1 MQSLPHSSS
10 VSLSEHLVNMREV
23 DADILELGVEKKRR
37 ADISDFDENGCRS
50 VRSDSISSYPDEENE
65 NDGACAGPNGEGVS
79 NKGLVESKSLK
90 HVASMPKIVED
101 SAASETIDAEN
112 DYFTDDI
119 PSTDQAVNAN
129 LRHQK
134 GKHARQNS
142 FERRSRESAQ
152 FAAAVGENSNLILNK
167 IIEGDSSSDFDDDD
181 IDEEI
186 KTEAGDSNTNKE
198 ELAPAPQPSPISSPA
213 DLVQTLRRST
223 LSAHPP
229 FRDWKFTRQYSSRYG
244 EEVKEELGYK
254 GISTSQLEITQRGV
268 SRGNYAQLHRKAWL
282 EVSDKHHRYGK
293 NLRLYYSYWES
304 LDHPY
309 SMFFDW
315 LDSKGE
321 AEGQPLP
328 NLPECP
334 RSLLDSDTVL
344 YITDPEVSSTC
355 K

>member
-1 MQSLPHSSS
+1 M
-10 VSLSEHLVNMREV
+10 SEHLVNMREV

-50 VRSDSISSYPDEENE
+50 VRSDSISSYPDDENE
-65 NDGACAGPNGEGVS
+65 NEGAVACQSGEGVS
-79 NKGLVESKSLK
+79 NKELVEIKSLK

-101 SAASETIDAEN
+101 SAASETTDAED
-112 DYFTDDI
+112 DYLTADI
-119 PSTDQAVNAN
+119 PSTDQDADV
-129 LRHQK
+129 LLKHHQ
-134 GKHARQNS
+134 GKHARLDS

-152 FAAAVGENSNLILNK
+152 FAAAVGENSNLLLNK

-186 KTEAGDSNTNKE
+186 KTEEEIKTDAGDSDANKE
-198 ELAPAPQPSPISSPA
+198 ELAPYPSPISSPV

-254 GISTSQLEITQRGV
+254 GISSSRLEITQRGV

-293 NLRLYYSYWES
+293 NLRMYYSYWES

-328 NLPECP
+328 NLPECS
-334 RSLLDSDTVL
+334 RTLLDSDTVL